1 MFFHIISLQN
11 IWSLWRSVYM
21 WEYNNMREFRG
32 REAVS
37 VAMVTVTPLIGGSAQ
52 ESAYFLIELKSHEIL
67 NNI

>member
-1 MFFHIISLQN
+1 
-11 IWSLWRSVYM
+11 M